1 MRVVLI
7 GASGFVGSKIL
18 DELTDRGHSVKAIAR
33 RVDKIPPHD
42 HTEIE
47 AVDVFKTDQLVN
59 TINAADAVV
68 SAYNAGWQNPDL
80 YRDFLAG
87 SKAIEK
93 AVQLAGVKH
102 FIVIGGAGSLY
113 DGDNRQLVDAPGF
126 PEQFKPGALAAR
138 DYLNEL
144 KQNTSINWTYFSP
157 AIEMNPST
165 SGMRKGSYRTGLE
178 HPVFDENNRSV
189 ISAEDVAVAIV
200 DELEEP
206 RFVQKRFTAAY

>member
-18 DELTDRGHSVKAIAR
+18 DELIDRGHSVKAIAR
-33 RVDKIPPHD
+33 RVDKIPPHA
-42 HTEIE
+42 HTETE
-47 AVDVFKTDQLVN
+47 AIDIFKTDQLVN
-59 TINAADAVV
+59 AINAADAVV
-68 SAYNAGWQNPDL
+68 SAYNAGWENPDL
-80 YRDFLAG
+80 YPDFLAG

-93 AVQLAGVKH
+93 AVQQAGVKH

-113 DGDNRQLVDAPGF
+113 DENNHQLVDAPDF

-144 KQNTSINWTYFSP
+144 KQNTAINWTYFSP

-165 SGMRKGSYRTGLE
+165 SGIRKGNYRTGLE

-189 ISAEDVAVAIV
+189 ISAEDVAVAVV